1 MFSLV
6 VFNCHVEMEL
16 LTCNIVCYLTNDN
29 YLYQLT
35 IILSIYITL
44 IDKILQLQNILIGL
58 YFKNLKTTFRYSLYH
73 VCYIFLMIP
82 KIYSTEFVRTSG
94 DNNGLLINHGQLTQH
109 YCISQKVC
117 TREQLLTFTSVTER
131 QLRFLHFELRASLS
145 VTDNMVV
152 IIAVVL
158 VNVRQ

>member
-44 IDKILQLQNILIGL
+44 IDKILQL
-58 YFKNLKTTFRYSLYH
+58 
-73 VCYIFLMIP
+73 
-82 KIYSTEFVRTSG
+82 
-94 DNNGLLINHGQLTQH
+94 
-109 YCISQKVC
+109 
-117 TREQLLTFTSVTER
+117 
-131 QLRFLHFELRASLS
+131 
-145 VTDNMVV
+145 
-152 IIAVVL
+152 
-158 VNVRQ
+158 